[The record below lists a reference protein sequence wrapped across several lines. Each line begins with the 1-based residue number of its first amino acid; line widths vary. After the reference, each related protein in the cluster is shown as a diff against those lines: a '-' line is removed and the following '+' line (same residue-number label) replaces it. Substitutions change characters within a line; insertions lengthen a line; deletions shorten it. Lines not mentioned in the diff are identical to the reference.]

1 MTGKA
6 RVITR
11 GPLVTHDYGI
21 SNNTWS
27 ITNASSADLAFTS
40 GPWALGCFTHLG
52 TAATTTGQNPF
63 CAARASYSSETV
75 NAGIGLYASGGASP
89 VWGAFVFANNGTANY
104 TLLGTSAANVG
115 SVFLGQ
121 TSDGTSTRR
130 LFVNGIQENSI
141 GLNLNPTTTAAAFTP
156 FVAAPGA
163 FDGSYLIL
171 AWNRD
176 VAPWEWAWLNSEP
189 YCFMRPRAPFG
200 AGLTLSAF
208 TASISDTVA
217 TSDSFTETGQTATGT
232 VSDTV
237 ATSDS
242 YTPTFQQTASVSD
255 TVATSDAY
263 TITADS
269 LSISDSVATSDSYT
283 PSTFAPTASVTDTV
297 ATSDAYTPSTFA
309 PTASVSDSVA
319 TSDSLT
325 PTFAPTVSVTDTVA
339 TSDTYTVTAA
349 SLSIADTVA
358 TSDSFTGTGVATGS
372 LSDTVATS
380 DSYTGAGAAT
390 ASISDTVATS
400 DSFTSSPIGLA
411 LTDSVATSD
420 SYTAATFAATVSISD
435 TVATSDAYTP
445 TFAPTVSTSD
455 SVTTSDSYTPST
467 FAPTASLSDT
477 VATSD
482 SFTEMGAF
490 TATLSDTVATS
501 DSFFIVSILVSDTVA
516 TDDSYTVTGFTA
528 TAEIDDTLTVSDSFT
543 VIPPATTATT
553 VTGPSDGFWDADE
566 QRRRWIEWSRQ
577 RKQRQDQKPV
587 AKAKLAD
594 IRIEPQREIPAAPAI
609 APAPQPI
616 ATDAIVQSLLQANAA
631 AVRAQRESDAV
642 IRANAL
648 ALAEQLRIA
657 QEEDDDDALALL
669 MDD

>member
-269 LSISDSVATSDSYT
+269 LSISDSVA
-283 PSTFAPTASVTDTV
+283 A
-297 ATSDAYTPSTFA
+297 
-309 PTASVSDSVA
+309 
-319 TSDSLT
+319 
-325 PTFAPTVSVTDTVA
+325 
-339 TSDTYTVTAA
+339 
-349 SLSIADTVA
+349 
-358 TSDSFTGTGVATGS
+358 
-372 LSDTVATS
+372 
-380 DSYTGAGAAT
+380 
-390 ASISDTVATS
+390 
-400 DSFTSSPIGLA
+400 
-411 LTDSVATSD
+411 
-420 SYTAATFAATVSISD
+420 
-435 TVATSDAYTP
+435 
-445 TFAPTVSTSD
+445 
-455 SVTTSDSYTPST
+455 SDSYTPST

-482 SFTEMGAF
+482 SFTETGAF
-490 TATLSDTVATS
+490 TATLSDTVVTS
-501 DSFFIVSILVSDTVA
+501 DSFFIVSILVADTVA

-553 VTGPSDGFWDADE
+553 VTGPSDGLWDADE

-587 AKAKLAD
+587 AKAKPAD
-594 IRIEPQREIPAAPAI
+594 IRSEPPREIPAAPAI
-609 APAPQPI
+609 APAPQPV